1 MQMSVLEHG
10 LPASFFTR
18 WRAVATGLFIGGAA
32 FIALSIYAKIKYY
45 TSEPTTAPACYGD
58 GVRPGK
64 EILPPR
70 GDRLRN
76 GGSFD
81 ERPDSIDARRSQNE
95 RLTLALRACT
105 LQSCPK
111 QAWKTYRSALFWYL
125 SDRLQHTRR
134 LYQHFG
140 EDGLIRA
147 REIYREPLD
156 VKIEEGLRGLHAA
169 GVFRFNDFRQQRD
182 EITILVLKGGGALR
196 PCKKE

>member
-1 MQMSVLEHG
+1 MSVLEHG
-10 LPASFFTR
+10 LPPSFFTR

-32 FIALSIYAKIKYY
+32 IIALSIYGSIEKYA
-45 TSEPTTAPACYGD
+45 SEPTTAPACYGD
-58 GVRPGK
+58 GVRAGK
-64 EILPPR
+64 EIIPPR

-81 ERPDSIDARRSQNE
+81 DRPDRMDSRTSQNE

-105 LQSCPK
+105 PQSCPK
-111 QAWKTYRSALFWYL
+111 QEWKAYRSALFWYL

-140 EDGLIRA
+140 EAGLTRA

-156 VKIEEGLRGLHAA
+156 VKIEEGLRGLYGA
-169 GVFRFNDFRQQRD
+169 GVFRINDFRQQRD
-182 EITILVLKGGGALR
+182 EITILVLKGAAALR
-196 PCKKE
+196 PCKKD

>member
-1 MQMSVLEHG
+1 MSVLEHG

-32 FIALSIYAKIKYY
+32 IIALSIYGSIEKYA
-45 TSEPTTAPACYGD
+45 SEPTTAPACYGD

-64 EILPPR
+64 EIIPPR

-81 ERPDSIDARRSQNE
+81 DRPDRMDSRTSQNE
-95 RLTLALRACT
+95 QLTLALRACT
-105 LQSCPK
+105 PQSCPK
-111 QAWKTYRSALFWYL
+111 QAWKAYRSALFWYL

-156 VKIEEGLRGLHAA
+156 VKIEEGLRGLYAA
-169 GVFRFNDFRQQRD
+169 GVFRFNDFSQQR
-182 EITILVLKGGGALR
+182 EAVTILVLKDAAALR
-196 PCKKE
+196 PCKKD

>member
-1 MQMSVLEHG
+1 MQMSLLEHG

-32 FIALSIYAKIKYY
+32 IIALSIYAKIKYY
-45 TSEPTTAPACYGD
+45 TSESTTAPACYGD

-64 EILPPR
+64 NILPPR

-76 GGSFD
+76 GGSYD
-81 ERPDSIDARRSQNE
+81 ERPDSTAASRAQNE

-105 LQSCPK
+105 PQSCPK
-111 QAWKTYRSALFWYL
+111 EAWTAYRSALFWYL
-125 SDRLQHTRR
+125 SPRLQHTSR
-134 LYQHFG
+134 LYLGFG

-156 VKIEEGLRGLHAA
+156 IKIEEGLRERYAA
-169 GVFRFNDFRQQRD
+169 GVFRFNDFSQQR
-182 EITILVLKGGGALR
+182 EAITILVLKGAEALR
-196 PCKKE
+196 PCKKD